1 MKRTLLLLLL
11 ISVLV
16 SGCTSPEGGDTDS
29 SAVVESGDFVT
40 VNYVGELE
48 NGTVFDTSIEQVAQ
62 DEGIY
67 NPGRSYEPLGF
78 VVGSGQM
85 ISGFDEA
92 VIGMSVGEETTV
104 EIPPEEA
111 YGEYS
116 SELVFDV
123 PMEQFESANITPVAG
138 ESIAIQGRPCTIVEV
153 SEENVTLDCNHQLAG
168 ETLVFTIELVS
179 IGDAEE
185 NSSSIA

>member
-1 MKRTLLLLLL
+1 MKRTLLLLLF
-11 ISVLV
+11 ISVLA
-16 SGCTSPEGGDTDS
+16 SGCTSPDGGDADS

-67 NPGRSYEPLGF
+67 NPDRTYEPFDF
-78 VVGSGQM
+78 VVGSGQT

-92 VIGMSVGEETTV
+92 VIGMSVGEEKTV

-111 YGEYS
+111 YGTKFITIPAEEFS
-116 SELVFDV
+116 NNNLTPEVGEL
-123 PMEQFESANITPVAG
+123 
-138 ESIAIQGRPCTIVEV
+138 IAVYGSPYRIVNV
-153 SEENVTLDCNHQLAG
+153 SEGNVTLENNHSLAG
-168 ETLVFTIELVS
+168 EKLIFTIELVS

-185 NSSSIA
+185 NNSSIA

>member
-1 MKRTLLLLLL
+1 MKRILLLLLL
-11 ISVLV
+11 ISVLA
-16 SGCTSPEGGDTDS
+16 SGCTSPDGGGANS
-29 SAVVESGDFVT
+29 SAVAESGDFVS

-67 NPGRSYEPLGF
+67 NPDRSYEPLGF
-78 VVGSGQM
+78 VTGSGQM
-85 ISGFDEA
+85 LPGFDEA
-92 VIGMSVGEETTV
+92 VIGMSVGEEKTV

-111 YGEYS
+111 YGTKFITIPVEEFS
-116 SELVFDV
+116 NN
-123 PMEQFESANITPVAG
+123 NITPEVG
-138 ESIAIQGRPCTIVEV
+138 EVIAVYGSPYRIVNV
-153 SEENVTLDCNHQLAG
+153 SGGSVNLENNHPLAG
-168 ETLVFTIELVS
+168 EKLIFTIELVS